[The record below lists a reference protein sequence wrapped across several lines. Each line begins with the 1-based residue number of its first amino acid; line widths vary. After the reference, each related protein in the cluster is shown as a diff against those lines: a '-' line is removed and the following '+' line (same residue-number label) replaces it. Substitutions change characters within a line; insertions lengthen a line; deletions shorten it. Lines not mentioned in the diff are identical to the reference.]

1 MGHSVKSEYHI
12 WVILQS
18 CVPKVWHLSPKSKM
32 AASFSHLTSTVSE
45 QKHQIGLSDVACLN
59 AKKNGWKTI
68 SCKRSSMPMHKLMFI
83 QQSTIHCISTRSPMW
98 PILRNGFYKLCHSLR
113 FQESTWSTEA
123 WRFGL
128 LLMHMVWFDE
138 NSSELCFTC
147 KYSRNEKL
155 IRHTSIW
162 KHDLA
167 NTFESQIL
175 ISNWYLL
182 FWYGC
187 RWTPHNGGVWAIN
200 KIVY

>member
-18 CVPKVWHLSPKSKM
+18 CVPRVSYMGHSPELCTQSV
-32 AASFSHLTSTVSE
+32 TSVT
-45 QKHQIGLSDVACLN
+45 KIGLSDVACLN

-68 SCKRSSMPMHKLMFI
+68 SCKKSSIPMHKLMFI
-83 QQSTIHCISTRSPMW
+83 QQSTIHCICARSPMW
-98 PILRNGFYKLCHSLR
+98 PIVMNGFYKLCHSLR
-113 FQESTWSTEA
+113 FQESMWSSEA

-138 NSSELCFTC
+138 NSFESCFTC
-147 KYSRNEKL
+147 KYSGNEKL
-155 IRHTSIW
+155 ICHTSNW

-182 FWYGC
+182 SGMVADE
-187 RWTPHNGGVWAIN
+187 PHTMVECERLT
-200 KIVY
+200 K